1 MPVQRMPIVAVSWS
15 CVPRSTSLTLYRG
28 LFLLALAVSRG
39 IASEDRTDSVVFSAL
54 PSSVFPFSALLFS
67 YTAAPLPQC

>member
-1 MPVQRMPIVAVSWS
+1 MPVQRMPTRCCELVL
-15 CVPRSTSLTLYRG
+15 VPRSTSLTLYRG

-54 PSSVFPFSALLFS
+54 PSSVLPFSALLFS
-67 YTAAPLPQC
+67 YTSAPLPQC